1 LNLNNESGIYTD
13 MIKVLF
19 VCLGNICRSP
29 LAEGVFKA
37 FILRNNLNN
46 SILAD
51 SAGTAGYHIGSFPD
65 KRSVKTA
72 EEHGILLE
80 HCGRKLS
87 SSDFE
92 EFDFIIAMDKNNYK
106 DIISL
111 QNESKGKARVF
122 LFRDFDPAGKGDVPD
137 PYHGTMKDFEDVYQ
151 MCYRTSENL
160 LEFVQKNN

>member
-1 LNLNNESGIYTD
+1 

-29 LAEGVFKA
+29 LAEGVFNA
-37 FILRNNLNN
+37 FVLRDNLNK
-46 SILAD
+46 SILSD
-51 SAGTAGYHIGSFPD
+51 SAGTAGYHIGAPPY
-65 KRSVKTA
+65 KRSLNIH

-106 DIISL
+106 DIINL
-111 QNESKGKARVF
+111 QNKSKGKAKVF
-122 LFRDFDPAGKGDVPD
+122 LYRDFDPLGKGDVPD
-137 PYHGTMKDFEDVYQ
+137 PYHGTMKDFEEVYQ

-160 LEFVQKNN
+160 LAFVQKNN